1 MARPRKPTP
10 VLKVIGAFDK
20 DRSRTR
26 EDDIQTGEFPREP
39 PKHLSKE
46 IKATWREIVAVC
58 PLGVLQRSDQFV
70 VEIAASLLAE
80 HRKDPHA
87 MIATRIVQLRVC
99 LGQLGLS
106 PTDRSKLSVP
116 AQGSGKPPSLLD

>member
-1 MARPRKPTP
+1 MPRPRKPTAH
-10 VLKVIGAFDK
+10 LKIIGAFDRT
-20 DRSRTR
+20 RSRAR
-26 EDDIQTGEFPREP
+26 EDDIETGAFPDEP
-39 PKHLSKE
+39 PAHLGEE
-46 IKATWREIVAVC
+46 IKTTWCELVAVC
-58 PLGVLQRSDQFV
+58 PLGVLQRSDQFL

-106 PTDRSKLSVP
+106 PTDRSKLVVP
-116 AQGSGKPPSLLD
+116 AKGAHRPSSLLD